1 MSIFDTLV
9 IISFLFIVFLFF
21 LSNFLYQRLNIC
33 LEGIKDLRSFNEK
46 SFELIKDLEKEV
58 SQYRYITESTQEN
71 QNNLKEKFKEL
82 QRSFLALK
90 ETATEL
96 QSAHKTKK
104 AVLDL
109 MKR

>member
-9 IISFLFIVFLFF
+9 IISFLFIIFLFF

-33 LEGIKDLRSFNEK
+33 LEGIKDIRSFTEK
-46 SFELIKDLEKEV
+46 SFEIIQDLEKEV
-58 SQYRYITESTQEN
+58 SQYRYITENTKEN

-82 QRSFLALK
+82 QRSFKALK

>member
-1 MSIFDTLV
+1 M
-9 IISFLFIVFLFF
+9 
-21 LSNFLYQRLNIC
+21 R
-33 LEGIKDLRSFNEK
+33 K

-58 SQYRYITESTQEN
+58 SQYRYITENSQED

-82 QRSFLALK
+82 ERSFKTLK